1 MRGLN
6 LPPVT
11 RAAVLALCFCSL
23 LVFILRYSSYHKLMA
38 IATAPQ
44 VQPETDSRPVSK
56 PSLPVFRDI
65 IVPYITIVP
74 SLSYYYP
81 WVLVTATF
89 SETSLVAFI
98 VTGATLVYGGKYC
111 ERVWSSKE
119 LTRFLL
125 IIAVST
131 NVLAYLTAV
140 IQYMVASAVMSK
152 DNNNQADSSKS
163 GPNAFLFQAING
175 GVAYQLAFLV
185 ALKQLVPEHSI
196 VLFKMLTVKVK
207 HLAMP
212 ALIFY
217 TTVGAV
223 YYKDLP
229 FITQVWSGFFVAW
242 IYLRFYR
249 YTYVDPILPSTA
261 QQQQQQPGQSPTS
274 VSMKPAP
281 GKTRIRGDASEVFSL
296 ANFFYP
302 SFIRDLVQAISR
314 VTFKILVALK
324 ICTPFGQDEI
334 EQGNLRANLRTGSS
348 SNSNNSNAASR
359 EAERRRALAMK
370 ALDERL
376 KQNSQS

>member
-11 RAAVLALCFCSL
+11 RAAILALCFCSL
-23 LVFILRYSSYHKLMA
+23 LVFILRYSSYHKLVA

-44 VQPETDSRPVSK
+44 VQPENDSRPVAK
-56 PSLPVFRDI
+56 PAMPIFRDI
-65 IVPYITIVP
+65 VVPYLTIVP

-89 SETSLVAFI
+89 SETSLIAFA

-125 IIAVST
+125 IVAVST
-131 NVLAYLTAV
+131 NVLAYLTAL
-140 IQYMVASAVMSK
+140 IQYMIASAVMPKAS
-152 DNNNQADSSKS
+152 DSNNQTDVSKS
-163 GPNAFLFQAING
+163 GPNAFLFQVING
-175 GVAYQLAFLV
+175 GVSLQLAFLV

-217 TTVGAV
+217 TTIGAI

-229 FITQVWSGFFVAW
+229 FVTLVWSGFFVAW

-249 YTYVDPILPSTA
+249 YTYVDPILPA
-261 QQQQQQPGQSPTS
+261 AQQQPGQSATS

-281 GKTRIRGDASEVFSL
+281 GKTRIRGDASEIFSL

-314 VTFKILVALK
+314 VVFRILVTIK

-348 SNSNNSNAASR
+348 SNSGNSNAASR

-370 ALDERL
+370 VLDERL
-376 KQNSQS
+376 KQENPS